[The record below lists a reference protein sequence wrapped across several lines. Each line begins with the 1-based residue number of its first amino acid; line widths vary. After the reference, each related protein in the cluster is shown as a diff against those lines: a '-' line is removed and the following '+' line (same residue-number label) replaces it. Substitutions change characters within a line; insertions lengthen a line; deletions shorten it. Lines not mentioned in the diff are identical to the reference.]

1 MLPTNRLGLGR
12 LRRFGP
18 SPAARATF
26 RYASLRAR
34 RGVHS
39 KNRVRKVQG
48 DAKNT
53 SKIYGSITEYHCSF
67 ELNHQPKAAVLVWVR
82 GHGGGP
88 QAGGRSG
95 HVNLRHGS
103 FQRSSAVAADASLPS
118 VIQFSD
124 LAIERPWFLRDT
136 AALGLRW
143 TIEPGAWN
151 CLSRRSQIVLVQES
165 RGIKIILAQWPWPHG
180 VQLIRFR

>member
-1 MLPTNRLGLGR
+1 MRRQTRGNQLHAKRGR
-12 LRRFGP
+12 QNG
-18 SPAARATF
+18 
-26 RYASLRAR
+26 
-34 RGVHS
+34 
-39 KNRVRKVQG
+39 
-48 DAKNT
+48 T

-88 QAGGRSG
+88 QAGDRSG
-95 HVNLRHGS
+95 HVSLRHGS

>member
-1 MLPTNRLGLGR
+1 M
-12 LRRFGP
+12 
-18 SPAARATF
+18 ATET
-26 RYASLRAR
+26 
-34 RGVHS
+34 GVT
-39 KNRVRKVQG
+39 G
-48 DAKNT
+48 
-53 SKIYGSITEYHCSF
+53 
-67 ELNHQPKAAVLVWVR
+67 AAVL
-82 GHGGGP
+82 GHLNSI
-88 QAGGRSG
+88 ALAASGRFFAPLLLPACRFPFISRAK
-95 HVNLRHGS
+95 LS
-103 FQRSSAVAADASLPS
+103 PLAVAADASVPS

-136 AALGLRW
+136 AALGLPW